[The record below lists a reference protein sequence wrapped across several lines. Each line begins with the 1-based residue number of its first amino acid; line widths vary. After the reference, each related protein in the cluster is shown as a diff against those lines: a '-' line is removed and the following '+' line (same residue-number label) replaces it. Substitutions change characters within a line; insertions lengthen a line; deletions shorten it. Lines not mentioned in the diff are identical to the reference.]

1 MSLMPK
7 GEKRRNG
14 GGVSVELRHAAN
26 CRRISERRSGARLP
40 RCASLYLE
48 GRVNAL
54 DMIPPRLR
62 PLTAC
67 AMLLGVM
74 TLSAAACSS
83 DAASP
88 ETCVDGTRVLN
99 VGFYAFFTP
108 VSYSADEDPNSEGFD
123 THVGYE
129 ADLLTALEAMKG
141 TGLSFSRRGI
151 ALWDDIWLQSAGP
164 EYDIVGGGI
173 TILDSRQRD
182 AAGKEVV
189 LFTSGHI
196 AFRQSLLVRAEDSE
210 RLASYGD
217 LTSDVRVGALA
228 GTTGEFR
235 LLELVGLIGAD
246 GVLSP
251 GARVDTPRGT
261 VVADGSRDYVITSAN
276 ESASLAGRS
285 LMRPPSESMPQ
296 VVYLG
301 SETGETDLL
310 EALADGTIDAV
321 ARGEIGNRD
330 AVHASGGSF
339 AIGALDDDVEYG
351 GFTLA
356 LEDEALAS
364 CLDDKISYLTDSLS
378 IGYAEWLQDP
388 LVFMRR
394 AKMWNDREPG

>member
-1 MSLMPK
+1 M
-7 GEKRRNG
+7 
-14 GGVSVELRHAAN
+14 
-26 CRRISERRSGARLP
+26 
-40 RCASLYLE
+40 
-48 GRVNAL
+48 AL
-54 DMIPPRLR
+54 DMTPPRLR
-62 PLTAC
+62 TLTVF
-67 AMLLGVM
+67 AMLCGVM
-74 TLSAAACSS
+74 VISLAACSS

-88 ETCVDGTRVLN
+88 EPCIDGTRVLN

-108 VSYSADEDPNSEGFD
+108 VSYSADDDPNSEAFNS
-123 THVGYE
+123 HVGYE
-129 ADLLTALEAMKG
+129 ADLLTALEAMKD
-141 TGLSFSRRGI
+141 TELSFSRRGI

-173 TILDSRQRD
+173 TILDSRRRD
-182 AAGKEVV
+182 AAGKQMV

-210 RLASYGD
+210 RLASYAD
-217 LTSDVRVGALA
+217 LTGDVRVGALA

-235 LLELVGLIGAD
+235 LLEIVGLVGAD

-276 ESASLAGRS
+276 ESASLAGRHI
-285 LMRPPSESMPQ
+285 MRPPSESMPQ
-296 VVYLG
+296 IVYLG

-310 EALADGTIDAV
+310 EALADGAIDAV

-330 AVHASGGSF
+330 AAHASDGSF
-339 AIGALDDDVEYG
+339 TIGALDDKVEYG

-364 CLDDKISYLTDSLS
+364 CLDDKISYLTNSLS

-388 LVFMRR
+388 SVFMRR
-394 AKMWNDREPG
+394 ARMWNDREPG

>member
-1 MSLMPK
+1 
-7 GEKRRNG
+7 
-14 GGVSVELRHAAN
+14 
-26 CRRISERRSGARLP
+26 
-40 RCASLYLE
+40 
-48 GRVNAL
+48 
-54 DMIPPRLR
+54 MIPPCLR
-62 PLTAC
+62 PLTAFVILC
-67 AMLLGVM
+67 GVM
-74 TLSAAACSS
+74 VLSLTACSS
-83 DAASP
+83 NAASP
-88 ETCVDGTRVLN
+88 EACINGNRVLN

-108 VSYSADEDPNSEGFD
+108 VSYSADEDPNSEGFN

-173 TILDSRQRD
+173 TILDFRRRD
-182 AAGKEVV
+182 ATGKQVV
-189 LFTSGHI
+189 QFTSGHI
-196 AFRQSLLVRAEDSE
+196 AFRQSLLVRSEESE
-210 RLASYGD
+210 RLASYAD
-217 LTSDVRVGALA
+217 LTGDVRVGALA

-235 LLELVGLIGAD
+235 LLELVGLVGPD

-251 GARVDTPRGT
+251 GVRVDTPRGT

-276 ESASLAGRS
+276 ESAKLEGRS
-285 LMRPPSESMPQ
+285 LMYPPAESMPQ

-330 AVHASGGSF
+330 AVHASGGTL
-339 AIGALDDDVEYG
+339 AIGALDDKVEYG

-356 LEDEALAS
+356 LEDEALVS
-364 CLDDKISYLTDSLS
+364 CLDDKIGYLTDSLS

-388 LVFMRR
+388 SVFMRR
-394 AKMWNDREPG
+394 ARMWNDREPG

>member
-1 MSLMPK
+1 M
-7 GEKRRNG
+7 
-14 GGVSVELRHAAN
+14 
-26 CRRISERRSGARLP
+26 
-40 RCASLYLE
+40 
-48 GRVNAL
+48 AL
-54 DMIPPRLR
+54 DMVSPCLR
-62 PLTAC
+62 PFTAYAILC
-67 AMLLGVM
+67 GVM
-74 TLSAAACSS
+74 VLSLTACSS
-83 DAASP
+83 DAALP
-88 ETCVDGTRVLN
+88 EACTDRTRVLN

-108 VSYSADEDPNSEGFD
+108 VSYSADEDPNSEGFN

-151 ALWDDIWLQSAGP
+151 APWDDIWLQSAGP

-173 TILDSRQRD
+173 TILDSRRRD
-182 AAGKEVV
+182 AKGKQVV

-210 RLASYGD
+210 RLAAYAD

-235 LLELVGLIGAD
+235 LLELVGLVGPD

-251 GARVDTPRGT
+251 GVRVDTPHGM
-261 VVADGSRDYVITSAN
+261 VVADGSEDFVITSAD
-276 ESASLAGRS
+276 ESANLAGRS

-310 EALADGTIDAV
+310 EALAGGTIDAV

-330 AVHASGGSF
+330 AVHASGGSL
-339 AIGALDDDVEYG
+339 AIGALDDEVEYG

-364 CLDDKISYLTDSLS
+364 CLDDKISYLTDGLS

-388 LVFMRR
+388 SVFMRR
-394 AKMWNDREPG
+394 ARMWNDREPG

>member
-1 MSLMPK
+1 MK
-7 GEKRRNG
+7 
-14 GGVSVELRHAAN
+14 
-26 CRRISERRSGARLP
+26 
-40 RCASLYLE
+40 
-48 GRVNAL
+48 L
-54 DMIPPRLR
+54 DMIPSYLR
-62 PLTAC
+62 PSAASAILC
-67 AMLLGVM
+67 GVM
-74 TLSAAACSS
+74 VLSLTACSS

-88 ETCVDGTRVLN
+88 EACIDGNRVLN

-108 VSYSADEDPNSEGFD
+108 VSYSEDEDPNSEGFN

-129 ADLLTALEAMKG
+129 ADLLTALEAMNS
-141 TGLSFSRRGI
+141 TGLSFSRLGI

-173 TILDSRQRD
+173 TILDSRRRD
-182 AAGKEVV
+182 ATDRQVV
-189 LFTSGHI
+189 RFTSGHI

-210 RLASYGD
+210 RLASYAD

-235 LLELVGLIGAD
+235 LLEIVGLVGPD

-251 GARVDTPRGT
+251 GVRVDTPHGT
-261 VVADGSRDYVITSAN
+261 VVADGGRDYVITSAN
-276 ESASLAGRS
+276 ESANLEGRS
-285 LMRPPSESMPQ
+285 LMHPPSESMPQ

-310 EALADGTIDAV
+310 EALADGAIDAV

-330 AVHASGGSF
+330 AVHAFGGSF
-339 AIGALDDDVEYG
+339 AIGALDDKVEYG

-364 CLDDKISYLTDSLS
+364 CLDDKISYLTDNLS

-388 LVFMRR
+388 SVFMSR
-394 AKMWNDREPG
+394 AGMWNDREPG

>member
-1 MSLMPK
+1 M
-7 GEKRRNG
+7 
-14 GGVSVELRHAAN
+14 
-26 CRRISERRSGARLP
+26 
-40 RCASLYLE
+40 
-48 GRVNAL
+48 AL
-54 DMIPPRLR
+54 DMIPPFLR
-62 PLTAC
+62 TFTAV
-67 AMLLGVM
+67 ARLLGATV
-74 TLSAAACSS
+74 LLVAACST

-88 ETCVDGTRVLN
+88 EACINGTRVLD

-108 VSYSADEDPNSEGFD
+108 VSYSADGDPNSEGFN

-129 ADLLTALEAMKG
+129 ADLLTALEAMEG

-151 ALWDDIWLQSAGP
+151 ALWDDIWLQSTGP

-173 TILDSRQRD
+173 TILDSRRRNATGEQ
-182 AAGKEVV
+182 AV

-196 AFRQSLLVRAEDSE
+196 AFRQSLLVRAEDSK
-210 RLASYGD
+210 RLAAYAD
-217 LTSDVRVGALA
+217 LTSDVRVGVLA

-235 LLELVGLIGAD
+235 LLELVGLVSPD
-246 GVLSP
+246 GVLTP
-251 GARVDTPRGT
+251 GVRVDTPHGS
-261 VVADGSRDYVITSAN
+261 VVADGSQDYVITSAN
-276 ESASLAGRS
+276 ESANLVERS
-285 LMRPPSESMPQ
+285 LMHPPSESMPQ

-330 AVHASGGSF
+330 AVHASGGSL
-339 AIGALDDDVEYG
+339 AIAALDDEVEYG

-364 CLDDKISYLTDSLS
+364 CLDDKISYLTGSLS

-388 LVFMRR
+388 SVFIRR
-394 AKMWNDREPG
+394 ARVWNDR

>member
-1 MSLMPK
+1 MALGM
-7 GEKRRNG
+7 
-14 GGVSVELRHAAN
+14 
-26 CRRISERRSGARLP
+26 IST
-40 RCASLYLE
+40 C
-48 GRVNAL
+48 
-54 DMIPPRLR
+54 LR
-62 PLTAC
+62 PFTAVVG
-67 AMLLGVM
+67 LLGATV
-74 TLSAAACSS
+74 LSVVACSS
-83 DAASP
+83 GRSP
-88 ETCVDGTRVLN
+88 EACIDGTRVLN

-108 VSYSADEDPNSEGFD
+108 VSYSADEDPNSEGFN

-151 ALWDDIWLQSAGP
+151 APWDDIWLQSAGP

-173 TILDSRQRD
+173 TILDSRRRD
-182 AAGKEVV
+182 ATGKQVV

-210 RLASYGD
+210 RLAAYAD

-228 GTTGEFR
+228 GTTGEYR
-235 LLELVGLIGAD
+235 LLQLVGLVGPD

-251 GARVDTPRGT
+251 GVRVDTPHGT
-261 VVADGSRDYVITSAN
+261 VVADGSQDYVITSAH
-276 ESASLAGRS
+276 ESSNLADRS

-310 EALADGTIDAV
+310 EALVDGTIDAV

-330 AVHASGGSF
+330 AVHASGGSL
-339 AIGALDDDVEYG
+339 AIGALDDEVEYG

-388 LVFMRR
+388 SVFMRR
-394 AKMWNDREPG
+394 ARMWNDRESS

>member
-1 MSLMPK
+1 MAEAIDKTPL
-7 GEKRRNG
+7 
-14 GGVSVELRHAAN
+14 
-26 CRRISERRSGARLP
+26 
-40 RCASLYLE
+40 
-48 GRVNAL
+48 
-54 DMIPPRLR
+54 RLR
-62 PLTAC
+62 PFTAYAILC
-67 AMLLGVM
+67 GVM
-74 TLSAAACSS
+74 VLSLAACSS
-83 DAASP
+83 DAASQKAC
-88 ETCVDGTRVLN
+88 TDGDRVLN

-108 VSYSADEDPNSEGFD
+108 VSYSADEDPHSEGFN

-164 EYDIVGGGI
+164 DYDIVGGGI
-173 TILDSRQRD
+173 TILDSRLRD
-182 AAGKEVV
+182 AAGKQAV

-210 RLASYGD
+210 RLASYAD
-217 LTSDVRVGALA
+217 LTSDVRIGALA

-235 LLELVGLIGAD
+235 LLQLVGLVGSD

-251 GARVDTPRGT
+251 GVRVDTPHGT
-261 VVADGSRDYVITSAN
+261 VVADGSQDYVITSAN
-276 ESASLAGRS
+276 ESANLADRS
-285 LMRPPSESMPQ
+285 LMHPPSESMPQ
-296 VVYLG
+296 IVYLG

-330 AVHASGGSF
+330 AVHASGGSL
-339 AIGALDDDVEYG
+339 AIGALDDEVEYG

-388 LVFMRR
+388 SVFMRR
-394 AKMWNDREPG
+394 ARMWNDRESG